1 MIVQK
6 SCKTCGN
13 EIRLQNCDPQVAINV
28 IMFKY
33 ICKKPGPYLSAWA
46 CASSLGDVFC
56 DGKGCLG
63 ATIEILLGVCF
74 NIILVQLHDK
84 LFLLDVIIYCKH
96 S

>member
-1 MIVQK
+1 VIVQK
-6 SCKTCGN
+6 SCKTYGN
-13 EIRLQNCDPQVAINV
+13 EIRLQNCDTQVAINV

-33 ICKKPGPYLSAWA
+33 TCKKPGPYLSARA
-46 CASSLGDVFC
+46 CASSLVDVFC
-56 DGKGCLG
+56 EGKGCLG

-74 NIILVQLHDK
+74 NILVQLYYK